1 MHKLKVCDVA
11 FSVWFHTQ
19 HCLSVPNTLTIQDIS
34 FHLSA
39 LRRGWFTIPIHINMD
54 DLISSQSLL
63 LAGCSL
69 QISGFQLTPDLTNCA
84 DIRFGGQYALL
95 RGGPYLRSL
104 VLRAYVVPSR
114 IELLFRE

>member
-19 HCLSVPNTLTIQDIS
+19 HFLSVPNTLTIQYIS
-34 FHLSA
+34 FQLSA
-39 LRRGWFTIPIHINMD
+39 FAERLSYDLNPYYMN

-69 QISGFQLTPDLTNCA
+69 QVSGFQLTPDLTNCA

-95 RGGPYLRSL
+95 GGRPYLRSL
-104 VLRAYVVPSR
+104 VLRAYVFNSY
-114 IELLFRE
+114 ISL